1 LLKPGLKCKL
11 SILESKLDI
20 LRIMVDE
27 LLESV
32 DIPQFKIPQ
41 FEITDNLSPSDVAI
55 KVREFLKLPRGPIIN
70 IVEVLE
76 AAGII
81 IHFFKIGVPKFD
93 GITLVTDKGQPIL
106 FVNDS
111 LPNDRKIFTI
121 AHELGHLIMHIPIS
135 PLPDGIDE

>member
-27 LLESV
+27 LLEFV

-55 KVREFLKLPRGPIIN
+55 KVREF
-70 IVEVLE
+70 
-76 AAGII
+76 
-81 IHFFKIGVPKFD
+81 
-93 GITLVTDKGQPIL
+93 
-106 FVNDS
+106 
-111 LPNDRKIFTI
+111 
-121 AHELGHLIMHIPIS
+121 
-135 PLPDGIDE
+135 